1 MMSVL
6 SYLERRASEAVLS
19 DDEKKSVNTSVS
31 TLETR
36 LGSQFGAGLI
46 EKFRFGSST
55 RGTILP
61 RSMDGNS
68 DIDYMVVFA
77 DSGHTPQTYL
87 DRVKRFAEK
96 YYSSSDIKQSSPTII
111 LELNH
116 IKFDLVP
123 AQKSY
128 LGYKIVG
135 STGSWQETNP
145 NDFNATLTS
154 KNNAE
159 LYKIKPT
166 IRLVKLW
173 NAKNGY
179 VFDSYELEKWIV
191 NLSYWGCI
199 NQIQYLFQVFDNLNP
214 YGVATQWR
222 RDRIERAKQIVAKV
236 REYERDDMPYSA
248 EAEVKKLIPE

>member
-6 SYLERRASEAVLS
+6 SYLDKRASEAILS
-19 DDEKKSVNTSVS
+19 DAEKQSVNTSVS

-36 LGSQFGAGLI
+36 LSSNFGTGLS
-46 EKFRFGSST
+46 EQFRFGSST

-96 YYSSSDIKQSSPTII
+96 YYFSSEIKQSSPTIV

-123 AQKSY
+123 ALKSY
-128 LGYKIVG
+128 VGYKIVG
-135 STGSWQETNP
+135 SAGAWQDTNP
-145 NDFNATLTS
+145 NDFNATLTD
-154 KNNAE
+154 KNNKE
-159 LYKIKPT
+159 LFKIKPT

-173 NAKNGY
+173 NADNDY
-179 VFDSYELEKWIV
+179 VFNSFELEKRIV
-191 NLSYWGCI
+191 GLSFSSCL
-199 NQIQYLFQVFDNLNP
+199 NQTQYLFNVFDNLNA
-214 YGVATQWR
+214 YDQTTQWR
-222 RDRIERAKQIVAKV
+222 RDRIERAKQIVSKV
-236 REYERDDMPYSA
+236 REYERDDMPINA
-248 EAEVKKLIPE
+248 EVEVKKLIPE

>member
-1 MMSVL
+1 MSVV
-6 SYLERRASEAVLS
+6 SYLVNRASEEVLS
-19 DDEKKSVNTSVS
+19 DVEKQSVNTSVA
-31 TLETR
+31 TLATR
-36 LGSQFGAGLI
+36 MSSNFGTSLS
-46 EKFRFGSST
+46 EQLRFGSST

-61 RSMDGNS
+61 RSMDGHS

-96 YYSSSDIKQSSPTII
+96 YYYSSDIKQSSPTIV

-123 AQKSY
+123 ALKSY
-128 LGYKIVG
+128 VGYKIVG
-135 STGSWQETNP
+135 GAGAWQETNP

-154 KNNAE
+154 KNNGE
-159 LYKIKPT
+159 LSKIKPT

-179 VFDSYELEKWIV
+179 LFDSYELEKWIV
-191 NLSYWGCI
+191 NLSFSLCI
-199 NQIQYLFQVFDNLNP
+199 NQTQYLFNVFDNLNP
-214 YGVATQWR
+214 YNETVQWR
-222 RDRIERAKQIVAKV
+222 RDRIERAKQIVDKV
-236 REYERDDMPYSA
+236 REHERNELPISA
-248 EAEVKKLIPE
+248 ELEVKKLIPE